1 MAELEEYVAA
11 RGPALLRTAYML
23 CGDRYLAE
31 DLVQEVLARIHG
43 RWQRQH
49 IEHLDAYLKAAVVR
63 QFLSW
68 RRRRA
73 GNEPLVEPGREPAGW
88 PGYADTTADAHA
100 ERDAIWAELAGLPRQ
115 QRAVLVLRYYEDL
128 PDERIAE
135 LLGCAPV
142 TVRVHASR
150 ALASLR
156 SRRGLDAPAT
166 QTTAQTRA
174 ERTRR

>member
-31 DLVQEVLARIHG
+31 DLVQEVLARVHG
-43 RWQRQH
+43 RWRRQR

-68 RRRRA
+68 RRRRS
-73 GNEPLVEPGREPAGW
+73 GNESLLEPGREPAPP
-88 PGYADTTADAHA
+88 PGQADAADAHA
-100 ERDAIWAELAGLPRQ
+100 ERDAVWAELAGLPRQ

-128 PDERIAE
+128 PDEQIAA
-135 LLGCAPV
+135 LIGCAPA
-142 TVRVHASR
+142 TVRAHAAR
-150 ALASLR
+150 ALATLR
-156 SRRGLDAPAT
+156 RRRGLDGPPAGT
-166 QTTAQTRA
+166 SE
-174 ERTRR
+174 ERTIR

>member
-1 MAELEEYVAA
+1 MPERPDFDQYVAA

-31 DLVQEVLARIHG
+31 DLVQEVLARVHG
-43 RWQRQH
+43 RWRRLPAD
-49 IEHLDAYLKAAVVR
+49 HLDGYLRTAVVR

-73 GNEPLVEPGREPAGW
+73 GNERLLEPGHEHAAA
-88 PGYADTTADAHA
+88 PGPADAHA
-100 ERDAIWAELAGLPRQ
+100 ERDAVWAELAALPRQ

-128 PDERIAE
+128 PDEEIAE
-135 LLGCAPV
+135 LVGCAPA

-150 ALASLR
+150 ALATLR
-156 SRRGLDAPAT
+156 GRRGLVPNEDR
-166 QTTAQTRA
+166 RA
-174 ERTRR
+174 DR